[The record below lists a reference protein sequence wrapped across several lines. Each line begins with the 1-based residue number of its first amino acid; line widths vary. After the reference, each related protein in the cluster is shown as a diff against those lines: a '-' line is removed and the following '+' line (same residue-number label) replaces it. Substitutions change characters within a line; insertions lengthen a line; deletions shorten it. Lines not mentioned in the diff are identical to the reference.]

1 MAELTGSND
10 TNWTVVDDNSYD
22 TLNPDKIVL
31 LCIYIPVF
39 VIALVGNVLVLVM
52 VCMNKSVRRN
62 VANYFLV
69 NLAVADLLGK
79 YIPPHPHAGGLR
91 TSKEIST
98 EVK

>member
-1 MAELTGSND
+1 MND
-10 TNWTVVDDNSYD
+10 TNWTGVQENTFDEFN
-22 TLNPDKIVL
+22 TDKIIL

-39 VIALVGNVLVLVM
+39 FVALVGNILVLVM

-79 YIPPHPHAGGLR
+79 
-91 TSKEIST
+91 
-98 EVK
+98 